1 MLGRL
6 KGARPSPALAISL
19 VALFVSIGGI
29 GYAATTITGKN
40 VKNGSL
46 TGKDVKNS
54 SLTGSDVKNS
64 SLTGKDIKNNSLTG
78 SDVKESKLGKVPSA
92 GTADT
97 AGSARISQVK
107 TVTVTGTATGT
118 TTGDGLFTATATCP
132 AGLNVVGGGSQVSD
146 PTTEYV
152 NDMWPSSATAYTARV
167 FNPTDGTTRTFTVY
181 AICAP
186 AAATG

>member
-1 MLGRL
+1 MIGRL
-6 KGARPSPALAISL
+6 KGARPSPALVISL

-40 VKNGSL
+40 VKNSSL

-64 SLTGKDIKNNSLTG
+64 SLSGKDIKNNSLTG
-78 SDVKESKLGKVPSA
+78 SDVSESKLGKVPSA

-97 AGSARISQVK
+97 AGSAAISKVQIV
-107 TVTVTGTATGT
+107 TATGT
-118 TTGDGLFTATATCP
+118 APTDGSSSATATANCP
-132 AGLNVVGGGSQVSD
+132 AGTKVVGGGGQVVD
-146 PTTEYV
+146 PQTEFV
-152 NDMWPSSATAYTARV
+152 NDMWPSSPTAYTVRA
-167 FNPTDGTTRTFTVY
+167 FGGSGGGGFTAY

-186 AAATG
+186 AAG

>member
-1 MLGRL
+1 MVGRL
-6 KGARPSPALAISL
+6 KGARPSPALVISL

-46 TGKDVKNS
+46 TGADVKNS
-54 SLTGSDVKNS
+54 SLTGKDVKNS

-78 SDVKESKLGKVPSA
+78 SDVLESKLGKVPSA

-97 AGSARISQVK
+97 ASSASISKVQIV
-107 TVTVTGTATGT
+107 TATGSAPNS
-118 TTGDGLFTATATCP
+118 GAVASVTANCP
-132 AGLNVVGGGSQVSD
+132 AGTRVVGGGGSVAD
-146 PTTEYV
+146 PNNAFI
-152 NDMWPSSATAYTARV
+152 NDMWPSSATAYTARA
-167 FNPTDGTTRTFTVY
+167 FNSTSAPSAVAFTAY

-186 AAATG
+186 AAG

>member
-1 MLGRL
+1 MIGRL
-6 KGARPSPALAISL
+6 KGARPSPALVISL

-40 VKNGSL
+40 VKNSSL

-54 SLTGSDVKNS
+54 SLTGSDIKNS
-64 SLTGKDIKNNSLTG
+64 SLSGKDIKNNSLTG
-78 SDVKESKLGKVPSA
+78 SDVLESKLGKVPSA

-97 AGSARISQVK
+97 AGAARIAQVK
-107 TVTVTGTATGT
+107 IVTAHGTAPATGT
-118 TTGDGLFTATATCP
+118 PPVGTATATCP
-132 AGLNVVGGGSQVSD
+132 AGYAVVGGGGQVSD
-146 PTTEYV
+146 VQNSYIE
-152 NDMWPSSATAYTARV
+152 DMWPSSPTAYTARAWG
-167 FNPTDGTTRTFTVY
+167 GTVDVPFTAY